1 MITPEIHSCPELMQA
16 IQQVGFLPLLDSG
29 IRGYSAEDFVYPV
42 DKHNREYGWG
52 WSLLTTPE
60 QLLGRDACRCDRSP
74 QESFDRLLAHFKAL
88 LPDATERQIL
98 KLI

>member
-1 MITPEIHSCPELMQA
+1 MASARVSLPSTP
-16 IQQVGFLPLLDSG
+16 
-29 IRGYSAEDFVYPV
+29 
-42 DKHNREYGWG
+42 
-52 WSLLTTPE
+52 LTADE

-74 QESFDRLLAHFKAL
+74 QESFDRFLTHFKAL